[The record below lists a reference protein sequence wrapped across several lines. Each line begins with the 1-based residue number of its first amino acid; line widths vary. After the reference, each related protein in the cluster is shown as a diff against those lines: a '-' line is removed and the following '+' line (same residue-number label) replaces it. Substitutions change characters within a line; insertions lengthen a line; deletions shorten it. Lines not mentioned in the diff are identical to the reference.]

1 MADKST
7 IAVLGSG
14 AWGTAL
20 SVLLARNGHRVR
32 LWGNE
37 PAQLEELKRERTNK
51 VGLPGITIPA
61 DIEPEADLRRAM
73 ASTANVLI
81 AVPSHAFRSMLEALR
96 PIAVP
101 APMLAWATKGL
112 EPGTGRLLSDVAP
125 HRDLVDVYPRWHD

>member
-20 SVLLARNGHRVR
+20 SVLLARNGYRVR

-37 PAQLEELKRERTNK
+37 PTQLEELRRERTNRLR
-51 VGLPGITIPA
+51 LPGIAIPP
-61 DIEPEADLRRAM
+61 DIEPEVDLRRAT
-73 ASTANVLI
+73 AGTANVLI

-101 APMLAWATKGL
+101 ATTLAW
-112 EPGTGRLLSDVAP
+112 
-125 HRDLVDVYPRWHD
+125 